1 VGNPGYAKMAFLA
14 NNWFNIRIYP
24 SKADCK
30 TARLIFLLVY
40 IVMYELFAVLRFSLW
55 KQEDESLKRVGCQFR
70 RLVHEMDKDQLI
82 SMIHFL
88 EKRDEEQKQENL
100 ELKELI
106 KELQETHHQKMK
118 SQADLL
124 DSIDRLTKQLADLT
138 EDKKKLQQTIDEL
151 LKKNKAK
158 L

>member
-1 VGNPGYAKMAFLA
+1 
-14 NNWFNIRIYP
+14 
-24 SKADCK
+24 
-30 TARLIFLLVY
+30 
-40 IVMYELFAVLRFSLW
+40 
-55 KQEDESLKRVGCQFR
+55 
-70 RLVHEMDKDQLI
+70 MDKAQLI

-106 KELQETHHQKMK
+106 KEFRETHSQKMK

-138 EDKKKLQQTIDEL
+138 KDKKKLQQTIDEL
-151 LKKNKAK
+151 LKKNKAIK
-158 L
+158 